1 MRTIV
6 IYPGRF
12 HPFHKGHLA
21 SYLYL
26 AKRYGADNVF
36 IATSGKQAPVTS
48 PFSFGDKQNMMV
60 KLGVPSDHIVQVK
73 NPYQATEITDNFDPA
88 TTAVIFALSE
98 KDAQR
103 FSFGPKKDGSPSYM
117 QPMPASGK
125 GLKPLDKHGYV
136 MLTPTVN
143 FRVRGVDANSASQIR
158 ELYIKANDIERNN
171 IIHDLYGDVDANIK
185 AAFDDRLIAAQQV
198 QEFVNEQRR
207 QPTQRGRNL
216 LERVLRLEREARLAE
231 YIEHSH
237 DELDSDYIEEALR
250 KI

>member
-26 AKRYGADNVF
+26 AKRYGADNVY

-98 KDAQR
+98 KR
-103 FSFGPKKDGSPSYM
+103 C
-117 QPMPASGK
+117 
-125 GLKPLDKHGYV
+125 
-136 MLTPTVN
+136 PT
-143 FRVRGVDANSASQIR
+143 F
-158 ELYIKANDIERNN
+158 
-171 IIHDLYGDVDANIK
+171 
-185 AAFDDRLIAAQQV
+185 
-198 QEFVNEQRR
+198 
-207 QPTQRGRNL
+207 
-216 LERVLRLEREARLAE
+216 
-231 YIEHSH
+231 
-237 DELDSDYIEEALR
+237 
-250 KI
+250 

>member
-26 AKRYGADNVF
+26 VKQFGADNVY

-60 KLGVPSDHIVQVK
+60 KLGVPSGHIVQVK

-117 QPMPASGK
+117 QPMPKSGK

-136 MLTPTVN
+136 MITPTVN

-171 IIHDLYGDVDANIK
+171 IIHDLYGDTDPNIK

-207 QPTQRGRNL
+207 YPTQRGRNL
-216 LERVLRLEREARLAE
+216 LERVLRLEREARLVE
-231 YIEHSH
+231 YETGN
-237 DELDSDYIEEALR
+237 DLNANSDYLEEARR